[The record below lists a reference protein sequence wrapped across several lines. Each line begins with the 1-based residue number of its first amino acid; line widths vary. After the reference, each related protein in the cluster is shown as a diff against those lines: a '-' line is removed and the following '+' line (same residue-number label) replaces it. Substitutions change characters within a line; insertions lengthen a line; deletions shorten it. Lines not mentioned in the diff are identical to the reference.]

1 MIFENFGNFIFI
13 IIPKTKGVKI
23 NKLSWISESTKLRL
37 NSLDLE
43 VTTVSQKIIVNGEII
58 DAKEVKKTD
67 NGTLP
72 FLICDS
78 KPETCPP
85 GTISTITAAIANKEV
100 LNNSEIRMP
109 IKGSSKSWMQRP

>member
-1 MIFENFGNFIFI
+1 MTFENFGNFIFI

-23 NKLSWISESTKLRL
+23 NKISWISDSTKLRL

-43 VTTVSQKIIVNGEII
+43 VTTVNQKIIVNGEII

-85 GTISTITAAIANKEV
+85 GTISTMTAAIANKEV

-109 IKGSSKSWMQRP
+109 IKGSSKSWMQKP